1 MISKEYLRRNLIHA
15 QACGVEAGLQKAVN
29 KLLQLKNKPK
39 WLMKLLRE
47 TLNKTE
53 GIRQELSN
61 HRDEE

>member
-15 QACGVEAGLQKAVN
+15 QACGVEAGLEKAVY
-29 KLLQLKNKPK
+29 KVLQLKSHPK
-39 WLMKLLRE
+39 WLVKLLRE

>member
-1 MISKEYLRRNLIHA
+1 MSKEYLRRNLIHA

>member
-1 MISKEYLRRNLIHA
+1 MTSKEYLRRNLIHA

-53 GIRQELSN
+53 GIRQELAN